1 MYKLSLNVYWSLMK
15 NIGTHCLIF
24 KACIYIENG
33 VVKSSRKIYDCVTA
47 VSFKTRTRKLDV
59 ALHSECTL
67 QNLSST

>member
-24 KACIYIENG
+24 KARYIEND
-33 VVKSSRKIYDCVTA
+33 VVKFSRKIYDCVTA
-47 VSFKTRTRKLDV
+47 VCFKTRTRKLDV